1 MVPVV
6 LHVFMMSVADIANL
20 LSFQVKVQGSDNVN
34 WETFI
39 YDLHPY
45 RDSVRLSL
53 IKDNS
58 SFQQEARRKEEEAA
72 EIEKYKPEVFK
83 LTENTPPHE

>member
-1 MVPVV
+1 MKTRG
-6 LHVFMMSVADIANL
+6 A
-20 LSFQVKVQGSDNVN
+20 DNVD

-45 RDSVRLSL
+45 RDPIRLSL

-58 SFQQEARRKEEEAA
+58 SFQQEARRKEEERI
-72 EIEKYKPEVFK
+72 EMEKYKPDVFK
-83 LTENTPPHE
+83 LTENTPHEK